1 MKKLS
6 FTTVAVIGTGV
17 IGRSWI
23 QVFARA
29 GCTVRV
35 FDADPEMAASAMAWF
50 RQDLKSLR
58 ARGAIKKKEAKARW
72 DRVTVADT
80 LAAALKGVG
89 YVQESGPER
98 LEVKQEMYR
107 ELDRIASAKA
117 ILGSSTS
124 AMDMTAIAEGLPG
137 ARRCIVAHPVNP
149 PHVVPAVEILGGTAT
164 EKKVVTRTIAFMT
177 EVGQTPVLMKKF
189 VGGFILNRMQ
199 AALIRE
205 AVDLVASGVCDARAV
220 DDAIRDGLGL
230 RWALMGPFGVANTNA
245 DAGIREYFTKYG
257 SAYHGIWASLNT
269 NVQFDEGLIDR
280 LGSETDRMM
289 PATLAA
295 QREWRDRLVLGI
307 RELKAATPLATSRK
321 TKRKTKR

>member
-1 MKKLS
+1 MKNPSIK
-6 FTTVAVIGTGV
+6 TVAVIGTGV

-35 FDADPEMAASAMAWF
+35 FDSDPEMMTAAMAWF
-50 RQDLKSLR
+50 REDLKSLR
-58 ARGAIKKKEAKARW
+58 ARKAIKTREAKTRW
-72 DRVTVADT
+72 DRVTEAES
-80 LAAALKGVG
+80 LAAALKGAG

-98 LEVKQEMYR
+98 LDVKQAMYR
-107 ELDRIASAKA
+107 ELDRHAPAKA

-164 EKKVVTRTIAFMT
+164 DKRVVARTIKFMT
-177 EVGQTPVLMKKF
+177 EIGQTPILMKRF
-189 VGGFILNRMQ
+189 VGGFVLNRMQ
-199 AALIRE
+199 AALVRE
-205 AVDLVASGVCDARAV
+205 AVDLVASGVCDVRAV

-245 DAGIREYFTKYG
+245 DNGIREYFTKYG
-257 SAYHGIWASLNT
+257 PAYQGIWASLNT
-269 NVQFDEGLIDR
+269 AVQFNDDLIER
-280 LGSETDRMM
+280 LGRETDPMM
-289 PATLAA
+289 NATLAA
-295 QREWRDRLVLGI
+295 QRQWRDRLVLGI
-307 RELKAATPLATSRK
+307 RELKAATPLAA
-321 TKRKTKR
+321 KRKKQR